1 MKDPKVRIDSTGV
14 FLEWERMA
22 DALEWLTTVD
32 ETNPYR

>member
-1 MKDPKVRIDSTGV
+1 MKEPKVRIDCTGV
-14 FLEWERMA
+14 FLEWEHMT